1 VSTSIGHLRHRLVLE
16 AATSTPDGAG
26 GVIETWS
33 EIATISAAVRS
44 SSGRE
49 RMIADGLQSRI
60 THEVIVRTRA
70 DILPRHRFRRGS
82 RVLHIL
88 AVMAADPRGTRL
100 RCLCEER
107 DL

>member
-1 VSTSIGHLRHRLVLE
+1 MSKSIGHLRHRLVLE

-26 GVIETWS
+26 GAIETWS
-33 EIATISAAVRS
+33 AIATISAAIRPTG
-44 SSGRE
+44 GRE

-60 THEVIVRTRA
+60 THEIIVRTRA
-70 DILPRHRFRRGS
+70 DILPRHRFRRGA
-82 RVLHIL
+82 RVLNIL
-88 AVMAADPRGTRL
+88 AVMAADPRATRL